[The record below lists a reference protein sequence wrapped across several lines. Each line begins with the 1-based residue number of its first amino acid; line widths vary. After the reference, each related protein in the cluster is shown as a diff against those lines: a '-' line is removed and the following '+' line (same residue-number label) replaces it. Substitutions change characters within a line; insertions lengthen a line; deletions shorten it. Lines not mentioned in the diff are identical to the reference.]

1 MSEADGGRCLL
12 GDWIIR
18 NVNDGDEETVA
29 SFGFALHMHYLYHGD
44 FEQKNMFLAG
54 KENEALA
61 IANLTYHD
69 TFHAAGHDDDPGFI
83 RYLTGEISFA
93 GEDEDEAVKDA
104 LLNALIARTR
114 EIKAQHP
121 EKRIV
126 LNQYIDPD
134 NLAEQSYYLKR
145 GFTIYESIVILKYD
159 LSRPVPAYPLPE
171 EVQIRP
177 FLLNNDEA
185 REKYTLAEQDSFDG
199 VAWSLNHLAWMQ
211 GTPEIVN
218 FCAFSGD
225 QFLGNTSTWRISDSH
240 SVTENVFVIPQWRSR
255 GIARNLLCTALAYL
269 KEQGKSVATLGT
281 YGTNKKAIRLY
292 TQLGYELDGFR
303 LTLGYELD

>member
-1 MSEADGGRCLL
+1 M

-18 NVNDGDEETVA
+18 NVNDGDEEKVA
-29 SFGFALHMHYLYHGD
+29 GFGFALHMYYLYHGD
-44 FEQKNMFLAG
+44 FEQKNMFLAA
-54 KENEALA
+54 KDNEALA
-61 IANLTYHD
+61 IAHLTYHD
-69 TFHAAGHDDDPGFI
+69 TFHAAGHDDDPWFI

-93 GEDEDEAVKDA
+93 GGDEDEAVKDA
-104 LLNALIARTR
+104 LMNTLLARSR

-126 LNQYIDPD
+126 LNQYVDPD
-134 NLAEQSYYLKR
+134 NLAEQSYFLKR
-145 GFTIYESIVILKYD
+145 GFTVYETIVVLKYD
-159 LSRPVPAYPLPE
+159 LTRPVPVYPLPE
-171 EVQIRP
+171 DVQIRL

-185 REKYTLAEQDSFDG
+185 REKYHSAEQASFDG

-211 GTPEIVN
+211 GTPELVN
-218 FCAFSGD
+218 FCAFSGE
-225 QFLGNTSTWRISDSH
+225 QFLGNTSTWKITDGH

-269 KEQGKSVATLGT
+269 QEQGKAVATLGT

-303 LTLGYELD
+303 LTLGYEID